1 MSAISRIEGGYS
13 ETEVDGE
20 TVVMNLN
27 SGEFFSFIDTAREI
41 WKLIDGTRDR
51 AALLAALADTFA
63 AEPNEIA
70 ADLDPFLQSL
80 AAAGLI
86 AER

>member
-1 MSAISRIEGGYS
+1 MSAISRVEGGYS
-13 ETEVDGE
+13 ETEIDDE

-27 SGEFFSFIDTAREI
+27 SGEFFSLTDTARAI
-41 WKLIDGTRDR
+41 WKLIDGRRDR
-51 AALLAALADTFA
+51 AAVVAALAATFGVKP
-63 AEPNEIA
+63 EEVA